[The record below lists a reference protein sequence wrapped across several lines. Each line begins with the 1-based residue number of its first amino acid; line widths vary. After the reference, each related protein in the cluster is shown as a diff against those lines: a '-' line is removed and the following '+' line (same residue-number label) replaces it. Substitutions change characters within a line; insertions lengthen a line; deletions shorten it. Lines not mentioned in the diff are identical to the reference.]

1 MNLFHVTLYLYVG
14 WHFVW
19 FRNASATIQESS
31 VWRIEAKLEIGL
43 QLCCKYNLLLL
54 NHNYISYDN
63 IIRNITLLLIILLQ
77 INEPMNA
84 NSVIQSPKIQVN
96 KFLLEEF
103 SLRYLHDIMILKIQ
117 SCFDSSKN
125 IEDRGLQNRY
135 NMKKNGIDRWQW
147 ENKGEGSGWSE
158 PVARDGV
165 ISLSGVSGAN

>member
-1 MNLFHVTLYLYVG
+1 
-14 WHFVW
+14 
-19 FRNASATIQESS
+19 
-31 VWRIEAKLEIGL
+31 
-43 QLCCKYNLLLL
+43 
-54 NHNYISYDN
+54 
-63 IIRNITLLLIILLQ
+63 
-77 INEPMNA
+77 MNA

-103 SLRYLHDIMILKIQ
+103 SLQYLHDIMILKIQ

-125 IEDRGLQNRY
+125 IEDHGLQNRY